1 MLVGLE
7 RILLTIRATEDTINS
22 TIISTTIE
30 AVGAFLFLWVNAL
43 VNLRS
48 MDLTYRLA
56 AFISRAYAFFGG
68 HKTIR
73 IGTHKVPKGGAV
85 LAINHTSYV
94 DFLYIG
100 VELKRTDRRVIRFM
114 GKIELRKNPILR
126 FIMWG
131 CKIILVDRSLGHD
144 AYVAAVERL
153 RDGELVGV
161 YAEATVSRSFE
172 IKALKTGAARMSLES
187 GAPIIPAIVWGSQRI
202 ATKGQPK
209 ALGRTRTPVV
219 VAVGPA
225 IRPAGDAETLTR
237 RLHDE
242 MTTLLHQAQEAYGS
256 HPAGEFWVP
265 ARMGG
270 GAPTP
275 AEADAM
281 DLAEMDEK
289 DRIRAKMRKK
299 KRH

>member
-1 MLVGLE
+1 
-7 RILLTIRATEDTINS
+7 
-22 TIISTTIE
+22 
-30 AVGAFLFLWVNAL
+30 
-43 VNLRS
+43 

-56 AFISRAYAFFGG
+56 AWISRAYAFFGG
-68 HKTIR
+68 HRTIR
-73 IGTHKVPKGGAV
+73 IGAHTVPKGGAI

-94 DFLYIG
+94 DFLYVG
-100 VELKRTDRRVIRFM
+100 VEVKRTDKRIIRFM
-114 GKIELRKNPILR
+114 GKIELRENPILR
-126 FIMWG
+126 FVMWG
-131 CKIILVDRSLGHD
+131 CKVIPVDRSLGHD
-144 AYVAAVERL
+144 AYLAAVERL
-153 RDGELVGV
+153 RGGELVGV

-202 ATKGQPK
+202 ATKGQPR

-225 IRPAGDAETLTR
+225 IRPEGDMESLTL
-237 RLHDE
+237 RLHGE
-242 MTTLLHQAQEAYGS
+242 MTTLLHLAQEAYGS

-270 GAPTP
+270 GAPTLE
-275 AEADAM
+275 EADAL
-281 DLAEMDEK
+281 DLAEEDEK
-289 DRIRAKMRKK
+289 DRIRAELRNK

>member
-1 MLVGLE
+1 MPKDV
-7 RILLTIRATEDTINS
+7 RATCSLEVAPLT
-22 TIISTTIE
+22 
-30 AVGAFLFLWVNAL
+30 
-43 VNLRS
+43 NLRS

-56 AFISRAYAFFGG
+56 ALISRAYAFFGG
-68 HKTIR
+68 HKSIR
-73 IGTHKVPKGGAV
+73 IGTHKVPKGGAI

-94 DFLYIG
+94 DFLYVG
-100 VELKRTDRRVIRFM
+100 VEVKRTDKRIIRFM
-114 GKIELRKNPILR
+114 AKIELRENPIIR

-131 CKIILVDRSLGHD
+131 CKVIPVDRSLGHD
-144 AYVAAVERL
+144 AYLAAVERL

-219 VAVGPA
+219 LAVGPA
-225 IRPAGDAETLTR
+225 IRPEGDMESLTL

-256 HPAGEFWVP
+256 HPADEFWVP

-270 GAPTP
+270 GAPTLE
-275 AEADAM
+275 EADAL
-281 DLAEMDEK
+281 DLAEEDEK
-289 DRIRAKMRKK
+289 DRIRADLRNK

>member
-1 MLVGLE
+1 
-7 RILLTIRATEDTINS
+7 
-22 TIISTTIE
+22 
-30 AVGAFLFLWVNAL
+30 
-43 VNLRS
+43 
-48 MDLTYRLA
+48 
-56 AFISRAYAFFGG
+56 
-68 HKTIR
+68 
-73 IGTHKVPKGGAV
+73 
-85 LAINHTSYV
+85 
-94 DFLYIG
+94 
-100 VELKRTDRRVIRFM
+100 
-114 GKIELRKNPILR
+114 
-126 FIMWG
+126 MWG
-131 CKIILVDRSLGHD
+131 CKVIPVDRSLGHD

-153 RDGELVGV
+153 RGGELVGV
-161 YAEATVSRSFE
+161 YPEATVSRSFE

-225 IRPAGDAETLTR
+225 IQPEGDVESLTP

-242 MTTLLHQAQEAYGS
+242 MTALLHEAQEAYS
-256 HPAGEFWVP
+256 AHPAGEFWVP

-270 GAPTP
+270 SAPTLK
-275 AEADAM
+275 EADVM

-299 KRH
+299 KRR